1 MLKLNILI
9 FMALTGGV
17 LILNSSGAAQ
27 TPPVSSSI
35 SSRVLGE
42 ARVRNKINWGLRTV
56 TPPISFQ
63 NNYGQWQ
70 GFCTDLIALLE
81 NYLKDNQLVRNDFKI
96 ERYAISLENRFKYT
110 RFPYQPNQQLRLDG
124 ECGSDTTRQDQ
135 KGIKFSSPYFNTR
148 TLLLM
153 PKSNSN
159 KFLFLRQRFSPSNV
173 PKPKI
178 GFLNGSITGNRLERF
193 FQNSEVDIV
202 NIKGGSH
209 AAIDSL
215 LSGEV
220 DALANNEIFLNEM
233 LLTLNKNQNAN
244 EFYVDSQI
252 ISRETYGLILPGDD
266 EQWVKVINDFL
277 FRKQKDIQELL
288 KKHITSQNLAEL
300 SDIENLKP
308 KTSNR
313 EWMFI
318 LLLTLCIVIVF
329 GLTYRYWVRRQNS
342 LSLTQPSIGTLDL
355 YHNQVVDSRAIA
367 IALEKLAENHPDAK
381 LRIVEVEVQ
390 GKDKFLVRVDTAITS
405 DKSELKAEYFDTY
418 NEIKSL
424 SDREIKALMAEKDS
438 RIISLENFV
447 TQALQRPNYYSNTQ
461 IQEVGAMNPNQG
473 GINQSANNSQIG
485 GEMQAAQGNN
495 NQQNMSNETY
505 RTKYDQSHAN
515 IGGFVD
521 TAQSGSQVTFT
532 QNNNYTPEQKQSL
545 AEAAA
550 EIQKLLYQLTQ
561 NNQTN
566 DEQVTKAIH
575 DEIKNNPTLKARLQS
590 ALKAGG
596 LEALKAIFNH
606 PLFNI
611 PAETIKGF
619 IEAE

>member
-1 MLKLNILI
+1 
-9 FMALTGGV
+9 
-17 LILNSSGAAQ
+17 
-27 TPPVSSSI
+27 
-35 SSRVLGE
+35 
-42 ARVRNKINWGLRTV
+42 
-56 TPPISFQ
+56 
-63 NNYGQWQ
+63 
-70 GFCTDLIALLE
+70 
-81 NYLKDNQLVRNDFKI
+81 
-96 ERYAISLENRFKYT
+96 
-110 RFPYQPNQQLRLDG
+110 
-124 ECGSDTTRQDQ
+124 
-135 KGIKFSSPYFNTR
+135 
-148 TLLLM
+148 
-153 PKSNSN
+153 
-159 KFLFLRQRFSPSNV
+159 
-173 PKPKI
+173 
-178 GFLNGSITGNRLERF
+178 
-193 FQNSEVDIV
+193 
-202 NIKGGSH
+202 
-209 AAIDSL
+209 
-215 LSGEV
+215 
-220 DALANNEIFLNEM
+220 
-233 LLTLNKNQNAN
+233 
-244 EFYVDSQI
+244 
-252 ISRETYGLILPGDD
+252 
-266 EQWVKVINDFL
+266 
-277 FRKQKDIQELL
+277 
-288 KKHITSQNLAEL
+288 
-300 SDIENLKP
+300 
-308 KTSNR
+308 
-313 EWMFI
+313 
-318 LLLTLCIVIVF
+318 
-329 GLTYRYWVRRQNS
+329 
-342 LSLTQPSIGTLDL
+342 
-355 YHNQVVDSRAIA
+355 
-367 IALEKLAENHPDAK
+367 
-381 LRIVEVEVQ
+381 
-390 GKDKFLVRVDTAITS
+390 VDTAITS